1 MTGPCS
7 NGRQVKIALFKNR
20 FLINGSMILSLDYF
34 RGGQLKLIG
43 VKIFVLSIAFDLM
56 KF

>member
-34 RGGQLKLIG
+34 RGGKLKLIG
-43 VKIFVLSIAFDLM
+43 GKIFVLSIAFDLM